1 MNGNDRIREFA
12 KCVVRL
18 QQGNPEEWKTFM
30 VLLVERLDETTED
43 FVSSQP
49 DKLALN
55 QGRSLEIR
63 ALVKELAEAPKL
75 VQKLIEQERNRGNVQ
90 GQQ

>member
-1 MNGNDRIREFA
+1 MSNERIKALA

-18 QQGNPEEWKTFM
+18 QTGNPEEWKNFM
-30 VLLVERLDETTED
+30 ILLVERLDETTED
-43 FVSSQP
+43 FVVSPP
-49 DKLALN
+49 DKLAMN

-63 ALVKELAEAPKL
+63 ALVKELDEAPKL
-75 VQKLIEQERNRGNVQ
+75 VQKLIEQERNRGNAQ